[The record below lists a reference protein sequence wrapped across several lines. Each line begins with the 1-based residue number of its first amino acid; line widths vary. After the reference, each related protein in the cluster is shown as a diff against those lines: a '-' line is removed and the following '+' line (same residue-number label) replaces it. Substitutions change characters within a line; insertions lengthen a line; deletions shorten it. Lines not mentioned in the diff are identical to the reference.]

1 MKIIIVGNGK
11 VGYAIAWQ
19 LAVED
24 HDIIIVD
31 KSPSALRRADST
43 LDVMCVEG
51 NGASISVLKNAG
63 VSDADLVIAV
73 TSSDETNLVCCLI
86 AKKLGARH
94 TVARVRNTDYRM
106 DAEML
111 KREVGLSMVINPDW
125 AAALEI
131 ARILSFPAAF
141 SVEPFAQGRID
152 MIGFQVTAKDT
163 ICGVPLSEFNRKRLA
178 DVLFC
183 AAEQEEQ
190 YIIPDGDFIPR
201 AGDRIYV
208 VGTRQELQRMV
219 QGLGRTLQK
228 VKRVTLLGGSRIAMY
243 LTWELERNNTKVCIV
258 EMMHK
263 ECTVLADELPGAM
276 IIEGD
281 GTDANLIQS
290 EGIFNVDAFV
300 SLTGRDEENL
310 LMAATARRAGVPK
323 TIAKMTRPNYMEL
336 VREAGI
342 GSVISPKD
350 IVANQITRYVRSLA
364 NSEGSEIDSFYKLL
378 GGSVEVLEFTATPA
392 CIAILHKPLREL
404 RLKKGM
410 LLAAIV
416 RDRQTII
423 PDGMTTVEERDH
435 VVVVTAGSCIRNLT
449 DILEN

>member
-11 VGYAIAWQ
+11 VGYAIARQ
-19 LAVED
+19 LSVEE
-24 HDIIIVD
+24 HDITVVD
-31 KSPSALRRADST
+31 RSLSALNRADST

-63 VSDADLVIAV
+63 VADADLVIAV

-86 AKKLGARH
+86 AKKLGAKH

-141 SVEPFAQGRID
+141 SVEPFARGRID
-152 MIGFQVTAKDT
+152 MIGFQVSSKDAL
-163 ICGVPLSEFNRKRLA
+163 CGIPLSEFNRKRLA

-183 AAEQEEQ
+183 AAEQAGE
-190 YIIPDGDFIPR
+190 YIIPDGDFVPR
-201 AGDRIYV
+201 AGDRIYM
-208 VGTRQELQRMV
+208 VGTRQELQKMV
-219 QGLGRTLQK
+219 HGMGRTVQK
-228 VKRVTLLGGSRIAMY
+228 VKRVSLLGGSRIAMY
-243 LTWELERNNTKVCIV
+243 LTWELARNNTKVCIV
-258 EMMHK
+258 EMSHE
-263 ECTVLADELPGAM
+263 ECGILADELPGAM

-290 EGIFNVDAFV
+290 EGVFDVDAFV

-310 LMAATARRAGVPK
+310 LMAATAQRAGVPK

-342 GSVISPKD
+342 ESIISPKD

-364 NSEGSEIDSFYKLL
+364 NSEGSSIDSFYKLL
-378 GGSVEVLEFTATPA
+378 GGSVEALEFTATAA
-392 CIAILHKPLREL
+392 CTAILNKPLREL

-416 RDRQTII
+416 REKETII
-423 PDGMTTVEERDH
+423 PNGTTTVREGDH
-435 VVVVTAGSCIRNLT
+435 VVVITAGAYIRNLS